1 MGPGDESGDVLS
13 RMVDMTGGD
22 EAFLASFEECTLPY
36 AQWTHRSHVKV
47 AFLYLSRLPFE
58 GALERVRAG
67 IKKYNA
73 AQGGLIV
80 EGPTTGYNE
89 TTTRATL
96 HVIAAV
102 MGAYEKTHPTPD
114 AESFCEMHPQLMSK
128 HVLRLF
134 YSPERRM
141 YPRAKGE
148 FVEPD
153 LAPLPRLLRDG

>member
-1 MGPGDESGDVLS
+1 M
-13 RMVDMTGGD
+13 MDMTGGD
-22 EAFLASFEECTLPY
+22 EAFLKSFEDCTLPF
-36 AQWTHRSHVKV
+36 AQWTHRAHVKV

-58 GALERVRAG
+58 GALEAVRRG

-73 AQGGLIV
+73 AQGKLIM
-80 EGPTTGYNE
+80 EGPTTGDNE

-102 MGAYEKTHPTPD
+102 MGAYGKTHPTPD
-114 AESFCEMHPQLMSK
+114 AESFCETHPQLMSK

-134 YSPERRM
+134 YSPGRRM
-141 YPRAKGE
+141 DSRAKTE

-153 LAPLPRLLRDG
+153 LAPLPRLLRDA